1 MAKKL
6 EVTPEIILHATEDSR
21 KVFERIFDLFQI
33 KEGEF
38 SQEKILGYYGNPI
51 LLAKT
56 TLTKKRAEDFV
67 RNLVSRIPKS
77 QMDEILDNIHM
88 YLEDSSLF
96 LRIGKGD
103 LVKGIVNLQQ
113 DEAIKIRIKVPIYK
127 KSELAKEYIELLSLI
142 CKSF

>member
-1 MAKKL
+1 MAKQL
-6 EVTPEIILHATEDSR
+6 EVTAEIILHATEDNR

-33 KEGEF
+33 KEEEF
-38 SQEKILGYYGNPI
+38 SQEKILGYYGNQI

-77 QMDEILDNIHM
+77 QMDEILDNIEM
-88 YLEDSSLF
+88 YFEGSSLF

-103 LVKGIVNLQQ
+103 LVKSIISLQQ
-113 DEAIKIRIKVPIYK
+113 NDAIKIRIKVPIYK
-127 KSELAKEYIELLSLI
+127 KSETAKTYIELL
-142 CKSF
+142 KV